1 MPFLTETQILN
12 MIVEISS
19 FSNPRIKSLKAL
31 SKSRNRKTEGVFCM
45 EGRPEL
51 DHAFNAG
58 LKPKLIAFCE
68 HYISLDQI
76 MAITSLAETE
86 VLNLSKAVF
95 DDLTYQNVPKNF
107 LAVFESWQCHLS
119 DFDPRKLTI
128 VLENLEK
135 PGNLGA
141 VIRTCDALGIK
152 QVLVSNSEI
161 DLFNPNVLRNSRGGI
176 FNVDV
181 VFTSNQEAS
190 EYLNQ
195 NKVKSLAAVLSPTA
209 KDFKSI
215 NNQEIEALI
224 FGAESTGLSSFWLD
238 QEIQHIIIPMNGVV
252 DSLNLSVSVAILA
265 SHFNA

>member
-1 MPFLTETQILN
+1 M
-12 MIVEISS
+12 
-19 FSNPRIKSLKAL
+19 
-31 SKSRNRKTEGVFCM
+31 
-45 EGRPEL
+45 
-51 DHAFNAG
+51 
-58 LKPKLIAFCE
+58 
-68 HYISLDQI
+68 
-76 MAITSLAETE
+76 
-86 VLNLSKAVF
+86 
-95 DDLTYQNVPKNF
+95 
-107 LAVFESWQCHLS
+107 
-119 DFDPRKLTI
+119 
-128 VLENLEK
+128 LENLEK

-161 DLFNPNVLRNSRGGI
+161 DLFNPNVLRNSRGCI

-238 QEIQHIIIPMNGVV
+238 QEIQHIIIPMNGVA